1 MAQKSTNTTTTATTT
16 KKTTSLWG
24 VLNIVSF
31 AAVICVGVSLLLSR
45 VGLGGRVSGALSTIA
60 QVISYVVLIAFSCF
74 YIAKR
79 RNLTLWIIWIISVV
93 LIVISFI
100 L

>member
-1 MAQKSTNTTTTATTT
+1 MSQKSSSSTTTT
-16 KKTTSLWG
+16 KRTSSIWG
-24 VLNIVSF
+24 VLNIISF
-31 AAVICVGVSLLLSR
+31 AAVICVGISLILSR
-45 VGLGGRVSGALSTIA
+45 VGLGGQISGALSTIA

-74 YIAKR
+74 YIARR
-79 RNLTLWIIWIISVV
+79 RNLVLWILWVVSVV

>member
-1 MAQKSTNTTTTATTT
+1 MTQKSTSTTTTTTT
-16 KKTTSLWG
+16 QKTNSLWG
-24 VLNIVSF
+24 VLNVISF
-31 AAVICVGVSLLLSR
+31 GAVICVGVSLLLSR
-45 VGLGGRVSGALSTIA
+45 VGLSGRVSGALSTIA
-60 QVISYVVLIAFSCF
+60 QVVAYVVLIAFSCF